1 MLKKLLTSALFA
13 GFGAGALVA
22 LLQIF
27 IAVPVILEAELYESG
42 IEVHYAGVA
51 LAVEPD
57 HNDGHDAEAHANTA
71 ARAAGD
77 PVEAEKVPEG
87 FDWSRNIQTF
97 LATEMNYIGYA
108 FLLVAGIA
116 FAARSG
122 VITTARSGIIWG
134 VAGFVAFSLSPAM
147 GLPPE
152 LPGAMAAPL
161 PLRQTW
167 WIGTVAATI
176 AALVAFGFG
185 KNWLHWGLGI
195 VLLALPHIIGFP
207 KAGGYGGVVPP
218 ELAGEFVGM
227 TLAISAIGW
236 ATLGLLAGH
245 FWAKEAE

>member
-42 IEVHYAGVA
+42 VEVHYAGVVQ
-51 LAVEPD
+51 AVEPD
-57 HNDGHDAEAHANTA
+57 HNDGHDAEAHANEA
-71 ARAAGD
+71 ARDAGE
-77 PVEAEKVPEG
+77 PVEAEEAPEG

-108 FLLVAGIA
+108 FLLIAGIA

-122 VITTARSGIIWG
+122 VETTARGGIIWG
-134 VAGFVAFSLSPAM
+134 AAGFVAFSLSPAL

-161 PLRQTW
+161 DLRQMW
-167 WIGTVAATI
+167 WIGTVVATI
-176 AALVAFGFG
+176 AGLAAIGFG

-218 ELAGEFVGM
+218 ELAGEFVGI

-245 FWAKEAE
+245 FWAKESE

>member
-13 GFGAGALVA
+13 GFGAGLLVA

-42 IEVHYAGVA
+42 VEVHYAGVA
-51 LAVEPD
+51 QAVEPD
-57 HNDGHDAEAHANTA
+57 HVDGHDAEAHANEA
-71 ARAAGD
+71 ARAAGEV
-77 PVEAEKVPEG
+77 VEAEAAPEG

-97 LATEMNYIGYA
+97 LSTEMAYIGYA
-108 FLLVAGIA
+108 LLLIAGMA

-122 VITTARSGIIWG
+122 VVISARSGIIWG
-134 VAGFVAFSLSPAM
+134 VAGFMAFSLSPAM

-167 WIGTVAATI
+167 WIGTVLATI
-176 AALVAFGFG
+176 AGLVAIGFG
-185 KNWLHWGLGI
+185 KNWAHWGAGI
-195 VLLALPHIIGFP
+195 VLLALPHVIGFP

-236 ATLGLLAGH
+236 AVLGSLAGY

>member
-1 MLKKLLTSALFA
+1 MLKKLLTSALLA

-42 IEVHYAGVA
+42 IEVHYAGVVQ
-51 LAVEPD
+51 AVEPD
-57 HNDGHDAEAHANTA
+57 HNDEHDAEARANEA
-71 ARAAGD
+71 ARNAGE
-77 PVEAEKVPEG
+77 PVQAETAPGG

-97 LATEMNYIGYA
+97 LSTELSYIGYG
-108 FLLVAGIA
+108 LLLIAGMA

-122 VITTARSGIIWG
+122 TVITARSGIIWG
-134 VAGFVAFSLSPAM
+134 VAGFVAFNLSPGM

-161 PLRQTW
+161 ELRQIW
-167 WIGTVAATI
+167 WIGTVLATI
-176 AALVAFGFG
+176 AGLVAIGFG
-185 KNWLHWGLGI
+185 KNWSHWGLGI
-195 VLLALPHIIGFP
+195 VLLALPHLIGAP
-207 KAGGYGGVVPP
+207 LPDGYGGVVPP

-236 ATLGLLAGH
+236 ATLGLLGGH
-245 FWAKEAE
+245 FWAKEAQ